1 MVEQDSRR
9 VVVVTRPALPGG
21 DLDRLAEHVEVVR
34 YAGAAAPT
42 LDQLVPL
49 LSRADGLLSMTTDR
63 VDAQLLD
70 AEPRLQV
77 VSQVMETASE
87 TWTVRVVA
95 APCIARGSEADAEE
109 RVDRGEGGPR
119 VEVVHE
125 CDAHPFEDAGGPR

>member
-1 MVEQDSRR
+1 
-9 VVVVTRPALPGG
+9 
-21 DLDRLAEHVEVVR
+21 
-34 YAGAAAPT
+34 
-42 LDQLVPL
+42 
-49 LSRADGLLSMTTDR
+49 MTTDR
-63 VDAQLLD
+63 VDAQSLD